1 MEKVALEFLDTAD
14 GQHYLEGYWVS
25 RLEQFKKSKSYKR
38 ELAKIT
44 APYFGHGFVACKEK
58 LKAHGYPPPE
68 KDPSFLD
75 ISTTMKNAPDPFL
88 DAPALEEEDL
98 DNILG
103 EAEAEVRSLPPKAA
117 INSKARD
124 FPGMGD

>member
-88 DAPALEEEDL
+88 DAPALEGRAPSRIRRRFRQYTRRGRGRSEE
-98 DNILG
+98 
-103 EAEAEVRSLPPKAA
+103 SSP
-117 INSKARD
+117 
-124 FPGMGD
+124 